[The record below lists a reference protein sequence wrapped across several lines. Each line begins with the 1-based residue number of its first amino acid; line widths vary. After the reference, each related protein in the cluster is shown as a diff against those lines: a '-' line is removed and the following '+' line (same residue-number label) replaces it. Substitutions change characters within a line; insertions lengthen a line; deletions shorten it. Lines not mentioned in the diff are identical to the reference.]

1 MIVLQA
7 SSQAINGAPN
17 SHRIG
22 GTFSLLTPQL
32 LYNLLSYMDEKY
44 RIRKLRTMRLHSS
57 HRRPLKPFNKPTNTK
72 IRPATQLQRGHEKW
86 PTRSAIGRRSC
97 LGRYILASLIRK
109 PLHSSPSAKIH
120 PASQLKLN
128 LASHTIIPIKSC
140 IHLTPIQILSSI
152 KSSSINGKRTLSNIN
167 QQ

>member
-72 IRPATQLQRGHEKW
+72 IRPATQLQRGLLIS
-86 PTRSAIGRRSC
+86 PTCPLRMKIGPSER
-97 LGRYILASLIRK
+97 GASRAYPPTIVDLPK
-109 PLHSSPSAKIH
+109 PFNEPTNQKF
-120 PASQLKLN
+120 SQRFN
-128 LASHTIIPIKSC
+128 
-140 IHLTPIQILSSI
+140 
-152 KSSSINGKRTLSNIN
+152 
-167 QQ
+167 